1 MYAFKIVVTTLT
13 LCMMIIECYAGAKTM
28 KSGKAVVLMLII
40 IHALNIF
47 AIWG

>member
-13 LCMMIIECYAGAKTM
+13 LCMMIIECYAGAKTLKGG
-28 KSGKAVVLMLII
+28 KSVLLLLIV
-40 IHALNIF
+40 IHALNIV